1 MKTILT
7 WHCSLRGRKGVRWLT
22 SVKDNTLPLL
32 NLRELKV
39 IFVIV
44 PSTGM
49 YNANENQLFG
59 RKRLLTKIANE
70 LM

>member
-7 WHCSLRGRKGVRWLT
+7 WHCSLRGRKSVRWLT
-22 SVKDNTLPLL
+22 AVKDNTLPLL
-32 NLRELKV
+32 NLRELTV

-49 YNANENQLFG
+49 YNANENRLFE
-59 RKRLLTKIANE
+59 RKRLLTNIANK